1 MGPTRIYDS
10 YLDHSL
16 SRSLRLHC
24 TFHIIWWVGGWETR
38 PTAFTKNTLEAND
51 KELQGIF
58 QCNLESKNAMNDDIN
73 LIATMITGVMMM
85 VSWWRMEEEMVR
97 AKTSS
102 KGLQRSD
109 W

>member
-1 MGPTRIYDS
+1 MTRIWIT
-10 YLDHSL
+10 HSL
-16 SRSLRLHC
+16 ARSDC
-24 TFHIIWWVGGWETR
+24 TALFTLYGGWETR

-73 LIATMITGVMMM
+73 LIATIITWVII
-85 VSWWRMEEEMVR
+85 VVLWWRMEEEMVR

>member
-1 MGPTRIYDS
+1 MVGPTRIYDS

-24 TFHIIWWVGGWETR
+24 TFHIIWWVGD
-38 PTAFTKNTLEAND
+38 PTNSFHKEYVGSKRQRIARHLSMQFGKQEND
-51 KELQGIF
+51 G
-58 QCNLESKNAMNDDIN
+58 IN